1 MPIRLL
7 FLSVEDI
14 RYALRCM
21 NVSELI
27 AFSLCSKRT
36 KNLAKSSNRIIELI
50 EAEVFENRIRLG
62 VEDDWDQDDP
72 DQDDPHNEFI
82 SLDLSDSFINIDR
95 GNGIEVWRKQG
106 FTLSNWIAHFLSIFN
121 KEMVHMFI
129 INDVSLSYLGTIKQL
144 IPKCQKLKISQFCSN
159 DVAKVAFRKLISI
172 AERVVID
179 KNIFDDE
186 NDISGYLTPNLRS
199 LSFLDVENPFKLT
212 VNDLLVLNIANL
224 SIETANITVK
234 EMNRFI
240 KLWMK
245 GSHEQDFQDLLDNEF
260 VSFDLFDSF
269 ITIDHGYGIEFW
281 RKQEFTQSDW
291 IAHFLSIFNE
301 AMVHLL
307 VINNVSL
314 PFLDTVKQLIPKC
327 QQLRISQFCPN
338 DVAKIAFRKLSSIS
352 EEVTIQKNIFAN
364 EDNDF
369 SNLLSRNLKSASIGV
384 GRNAFQL
391 TVNDLLALNITDL
404 TIDKANIT
412 GKELNRFLKVWMKR
426 SHTFYRPKII
436 RLMFDNEIHQN
447 RQKVFEGIKY
457 QIVDYECIL
466 KRRDGK
472 ELMVDVKDS
481 SIVFR
486 FE

>member
-245 GSHEQDFQDLLDNEF
+245 GSRTFHPPENIRLTLDRRIEINVQEVF
-260 VSFDLFDSF
+260 K
-269 ITIDHGYGIEFW
+269 GIEY
-281 RKQEFTQSDW
+281 QED
-291 IAHFLSIFNE
+291 
-301 AMVHLL
+301 
-307 VINNVSL
+307 
-314 PFLDTVKQLIPKC
+314 
-327 QQLRISQFCPN
+327 
-338 DVAKIAFRKLSSIS
+338 
-352 EEVTIQKNIFAN
+352 
-364 EDNDF
+364 EDGY
-369 SNLLSRNLKSASIGV
+369 L
-384 GRNAFQL
+384 FQL
-391 TVNDLLALNITDL
+391 
-404 TIDKANIT
+404 
-412 GKELNRFLKVWMKR
+412 KR
-426 SHTFYRPKII
+426 
-436 RLMFDNEIHQN
+436 E
-447 RQKVFEGIKY
+447 
-457 QIVDYECIL
+457 
-466 KRRDGK
+466 DGK
-472 ELMVDVKDS
+472 EL
-481 SIVFR
+481 IVFIEDNYIV
-486 FE
+486 FCFK